1 MKTNSKGNKIGLALL
16 LTLCIVGTQSSA
28 RAISVTADKLDQIL
42 GDTKIDVSTIV
53 DAIKSGKTLTFP
65 KVDTLLTDLTSKL
78 PGLTIE
84 PGLSTD
90 SGLIKYNG
98 GIVGEIS
105 GSVITIR
112 PPRDSKSLPDAGA
125 TLVLLSMGLLGLAG
139 LARNLKNKN

>member
-1 MKTNSKGNKIGLALL
+1 MKTNFKGNKIGLALL
-16 LTLCIVGTQSSA
+16 LTLCIVGTQLSA

-53 DAIKSGKTLTFP
+53 DAIKSGKTLTLP

-105 GSVITIR
+105 GGVITIR
-112 PPRDSKSLPDAGA
+112 PPRDAKSVPDGGA
-125 TLVLLSMGLLGLAG
+125 TLVLMSMGLLSLMG
-139 LARNLKNKN
+139 LARNLKNKH